1 MDIQQNLL
9 TKSLHSE
16 GGAIIAGYNGN
27 PENKEIFDS
36 SQHFSSVISWS
47 DLKIIDEN
55 TTNKL
60 EELEV
65 RFTQICITNNLKGFY
80 IFIENGKFFI
90 RIIILII
97 II

>member
-1 MDIQQNLL
+1 M
-9 TKSLHSE
+9 HSE